1 MADVAQLAANILI
14 TGSLYVLMA
23 VGLTMVYRIMRFANF
38 AHAELITLGAY
49 TAYSLNQLGFSI
61 YIALPFAF
69 TASALLAVSLERMVF
84 MPIRDRGGDVISL
97 MIASIGA
104 GMVVRHLLQQVYS
117 ARVLT
122 YNIPLVSYELLGA
135 RVSQTQLVIVLLGI
149 LSILL
154 FHLLLTGTTLGR
166 AMRATSDNPGL
177 ARASGI
183 PVHRVMLLTWVLGGG
198 IAGMAGVLR
207 AADTRLVPT
216 LGWEVL
222 LPVFAVVLLGGIG
235 SFYGA
240 VAAAYLLAAAENVGV
255 LVLSSLGISTGYRYA
270 ISFVILILVLLFRPH
285 GIAGSRLGGE
295 RE

>member
-1 MADVAQLAANILI
+1 MEMAQILMNILI

-23 VGLTMVYRIMRFANF
+23 VGVTMVYRILRFANF

-49 TAYSLNQLGFSI
+49 VAYSLNRAGMSI
-61 YIALPFAF
+61 YLTLPLAFAASGALGVA
-69 TASALLAVSLERMVF
+69 LERGVF
-84 MPIRDRGGDVISL
+84 RPLRERGGDAIAL

-104 GMVVRHLLQQVYS
+104 GMVVRHVLQQVYS
-117 ARVLT
+117 AKVLT
-122 YNIPLVSYELLGA
+122 YSTPLVSYQVLGA
-135 RVSQTQLVIVLLGI
+135 RVSQVQVVILLLGVA
-149 LSILL
+149 SIVA
-154 FHLLLTGTTLGR
+154 FHLLLTRTRMGK
-166 AMRATSDNPGL
+166 AMRATSDNPEL

-183 PVHRVMLLTWVLGGG
+183 PVRRVVLATWVLGGG
-198 IAGMAGVLR
+198 IAGVAGVLR

-240 VAAAYLLAAAENVGV
+240 VAAAYLLAAAENLGV
-255 LVLSSLGISTGYRYA
+255 LLLGALGMSTGYRYA
-270 ISFVILILVLLFRPH
+270 ISFVILILVLLFRPY
-285 GIAGSRLGGE
+285 GIAGQRLGGE